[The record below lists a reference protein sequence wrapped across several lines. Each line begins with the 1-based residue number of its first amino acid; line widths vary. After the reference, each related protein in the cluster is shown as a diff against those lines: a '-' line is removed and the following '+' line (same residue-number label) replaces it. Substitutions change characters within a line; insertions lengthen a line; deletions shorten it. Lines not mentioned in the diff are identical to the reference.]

1 MSEQEENVFLT
12 LEEEK
17 EQEKEV
23 MRRLKEVKKQL
34 SLEEQSQLMWMG
46 EYLNKGLRLYSPRM
60 QQAKQALGLTN

>member
-34 SLEEQSQLMWMG
+34 SLEEQSQLM
-46 EYLNKGLRLYSPRM
+46 
-60 QQAKQALGLTN
+60 